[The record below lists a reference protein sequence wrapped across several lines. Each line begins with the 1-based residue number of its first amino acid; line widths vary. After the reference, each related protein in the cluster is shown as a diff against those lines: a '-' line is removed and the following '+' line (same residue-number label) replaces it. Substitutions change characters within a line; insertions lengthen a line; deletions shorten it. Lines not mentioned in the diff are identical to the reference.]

1 MLKDLCH
8 GMYKLFVHD
17 GSTTFGGKVRLVSNR
32 PHSRTWRLES
42 AGVFFVLVVFHIF
55 MLGGAVPNFHQ
66 AGSHGRQSFLCYS
79 NKKSPFLLMQELFVF
94 LHSTTSLNFSLLTP
108 TLNLCDIEIVLHN
121 FKSFLSSD
129 CVKAILHN
137 LWLVNFHVMLLN

>member
-1 MLKDLCH
+1 MTRFHEQKVVFEKNKQIIYWIT
-8 GMYKLFVHD
+8 GNKPVWE
-17 GSTTFGGKVRLVSNR
+17 GSKSVLTSKCWRICATGCINCLVMMVQQLLVERVRLVSNR

-42 AGVFFVLVVFHIF
+42 AVVFFVLVVFHIF

-94 LHSTTSLNFSLLTP
+94 LHSTTFP
-108 TLNLCDIEIVLHN
+108 
-121 FKSFLSSD
+121 
-129 CVKAILHN
+129 
-137 LWLVNFHVMLLN
+137 